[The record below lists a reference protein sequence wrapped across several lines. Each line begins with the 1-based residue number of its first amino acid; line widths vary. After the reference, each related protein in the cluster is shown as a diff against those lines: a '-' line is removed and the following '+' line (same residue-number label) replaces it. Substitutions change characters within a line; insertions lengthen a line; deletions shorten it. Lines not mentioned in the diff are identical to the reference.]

1 MDIMRDYLRALNN
14 TNDIIL
20 TITGDVN
27 DKDYITKTTKLK
39 NYDQLENDLPYLII
53 ILGMLE
59 IMAAERNIFNTWS
72 GINTN
77 DNELKEKF
85 KKIAQNNDLK
95 GALILLNEHNY
106 LFNEIIMEIE
116 DLLYNDIQ
124 TQLAV
129 LDKDSLNEL
138 YQIVFKNILQF
149 IDEKLYD
156 YLPADDYG
164 IIHTLK
170 SATISIEG
178 NLFELYIVDVTATM
192 DLMTKE
198 LEGKYLKC
206 KKS

>member
-39 NYDQLENDLPYLII
+39 NYNQLENDLPYLII

-59 IMAAERNIFNTWS
+59 MMSAEQNIFNTWG
-72 GINTN
+72 GINTT

-85 KKIAQNNDLK
+85 KKISQNNDLK
-95 GALILLNEHNY
+95 GAFVLLNENNY
-106 LFNEIIMEIE
+106 LFNEIILEIE

-124 TQLAV
+124 TQLV
-129 LDKDSLNEL
+129 ILNNDSLNEL

-156 YLPADDYG
+156 YLPADDYR

-170 SATISIEG
+170 SATISIKG
-178 NLFELYIVDVTATM
+178 NLFGLDISDMTALM
-192 DLMTKE
+192 DLMIQE
-198 LEGKYLKC
+198 LEKLELEEV
-206 KKS
+206 S